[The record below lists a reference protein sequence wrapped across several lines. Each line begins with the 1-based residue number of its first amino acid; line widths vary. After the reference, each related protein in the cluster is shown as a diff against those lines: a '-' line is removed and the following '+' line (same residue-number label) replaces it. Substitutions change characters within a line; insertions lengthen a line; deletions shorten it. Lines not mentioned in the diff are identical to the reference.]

1 MCTLW
6 IGGARTR
13 SRRQTEIGDRS
24 VPTGRATRQ
33 VVPPTDALCLGFIPT
48 GGEAV
53 NMFETIVIATDGSDS
68 VRRAVDVAL
77 DLADRFDAT
86 VHALYVIDSG
96 EVESSPDEVR
106 EDLRDALDSR
116 GREAI
121 EAVEHGATV
130 PVETAVREGR
140 PAAEISTYARDVDA
154 DVVATGT
161 RGRHGE
167 NRFLIGSVAERVVRT
182 CPVPVLTVRQLSGE

>member
-1 MCTLW
+1 
-6 IGGARTR
+6 
-13 SRRQTEIGDRS
+13 
-24 VPTGRATRQ
+24 
-33 VVPPTDALCLGFIPT
+33 
-48 GGEAV
+48 
-53 NMFETIVIATDGSDS
+53 MFDTIVIATDGSDS

-106 EDLRDALDSR
+106 DDLRDALDSR

-121 EAVEHGATV
+121 EAVEHDATV

-140 PAAEISTYARDVDA
+140 PAAEISAYAREVDA
-154 DVVATGT
+154 DAVATGT